1 MDEKNRT
8 DVEKMI
14 QGDESAFDEL
24 YRSFSGKLYRMAYF
38 ITGNQS
44 DSEDVLQETFV
55 KCYLHRKSLKDPE
68 RFEAWLY
75 QILVRTAWKLCRKG
89 VRFPWMRFWKTRMT
103 GEWPSNSTGMT
114 RKDLWNSF

>member
-75 QILVRTAWKLCRKG
+75 QILVRTAWKLCRK
-89 VRFPWMRFWKTRMT
+89 RPWMRFWKTRMT

>member
-1 MDEKNRT
+1 MHQKRERNHGMDEKSRT

-44 DSEDVLQETFV
+44 DSEDVYKRQ
-55 KCYLHRKSLKDPE
+55 
-68 RFEAWLY
+68 
-75 QILVRTAWKLCRKG
+75 
-89 VRFPWMRFWKTRMT
+89 TR
-103 GEWPSNSTGMT
+103 
-114 RKDLWNSF
+114 